1 MFNGVQY
8 ILASDAALH
17 HHNFHIRLL
26 SILVAPYVPG
36 MSWYVVIKTIKGRR
50 YRYRQRTWRENGRV
64 RCKSE
69 YIGPVDATFF
79 RGGGKGSMPSGK
91 TAQDVLNYETRDL
104 GNSLEIVDGVELS
117 AVPSERLQRVTKS
130 KKAASEYGEV
140 SRVPV
145 AEHRVIARDRFGGFL
160 IELLPRERASGV
172 TEFLR
177 DLVRKKKRDDD
188 RGETEA
194 QVRERIA
201 IEDAER
207 SRNDRVNDLLTAD
220 TISLDAV
227 DEIADMQADAQN
239 EGEPEGS
246 PDGSTE

>member
-1 MFNGVQY
+1 MFNGVQH
-8 ILASDAALH
+8 IRAGDTALH
-17 HHNFHIRLL
+17 HHNFKMPLHSFLDATYL
-26 SILVAPYVPG
+26 PG
-36 MSWYVVIKTIKGRR
+36 MSWYIVIKTIKGRR

-79 RGGGKGSMPSGK
+79 RGGGKGSMPSGM
-91 TAQDVLNYETRDL
+91 TAQDVLNYEAGEL
-104 GNSLEIVDGVELS
+104 GNNLDIAGGVELPG
-117 AVPSERLQRVTKS
+117 VPSERLLWVTKS
-130 KKAASEYGEV
+130 KKAASQYGEV
-140 SRVPV
+140 SLVPV
-145 AEHRVIARDRFGGFL
+145 APHRIIARDRFGGFL
-160 IELLPRERASGV
+160 IEELTNERASGV

-177 DLVRKKKRDDD
+177 DLVRKKNRDDE
-188 RGETEA
+188 RGETES
-194 QVRERIA
+194 QVRERVA

-207 SRNDRVNDLLTAD
+207 ARNDRVNDLLTAD

>member
-79 RGGGKGSMPSGK
+79 RGGGKGSMPSGM
-91 TAQDVLNYETRDL
+91 TAQDVLNYETREL

-117 AVPSERLQRVTKS
+117 AIPSERLRRVTKS

-160 IELLPRERASGV
+160 IELLPRERA
-172 TEFLR
+172 
-177 DLVRKKKRDDD
+177 
-188 RGETEA
+188 
-194 QVRERIA
+194 
-201 IEDAER
+201 
-207 SRNDRVNDLLTAD
+207 
-220 TISLDAV
+220 
-227 DEIADMQADAQN
+227 
-239 EGEPEGS
+239 
-246 PDGSTE
+246 

>member
-1 MFNGVQY
+1 
-8 ILASDAALH
+8 
-17 HHNFHIRLL
+17 
-26 SILVAPYVPG
+26 

-79 RGGGKGSMPSGK
+79 RGGGKGSMPSGM
-91 TAQDVLNYETRDL
+91 TAQDVLNYETGEL
-104 GNSLEIVDGVELS
+104 GNSLDIEDGVELS
-117 AVPSERLQRVTKS
+117 GVPSERLQWVTKS
-130 KKAASEYGEV
+130 KKAASQYGEV
-140 SRVPV
+140 SRVP
-145 AEHRVIARDRFGGFL
+145 ATEHRVIARDRFGGFL
-160 IELLPRERASGV
+160 IEVLPRERASGV

-177 DLVRKKKRDDD
+177 DTVRKKDRDDD
-188 RGETEA
+188 FGETES
-194 QVRERIA
+194 QERERVA

-207 SRNDRVNDLLTAD
+207 TRNDRVNDLLTAD

-239 EGEPEGS
+239 EGEPDGS